1 MIRVVCK
8 AKLKPGVN
16 VEEYLNVA
24 RKVVEE
30 TRKEEGCIMYTLN
43 EDVNDPSIMTNIEE
57 WENLDAL
64 DQHNKSE
71 HIRKL
76 VPELR
81 KMRESTEINVYKEV

>member
-16 VEEYLNVA
+16 IEEYLNVA

-57 WENLDAL
+57 WENQDAL
-64 DQHNKSE
+64 DQ
-71 HIRKL
+71 
-76 VPELR
+76 
-81 KMRESTEINVYKEV
+81 T

>member
-43 EDVNDPSIMTNIEE
+43 EDINDPSIY
-57 WENLDAL
+57 DK
-64 DQHNKSE
+64 H
-71 HIRKL
+71 RR
-76 VPELR
+76 VG
-81 KMRESTEINVYKEV
+81 ESRSTGST